1 MLDLKTMKTALEAL
15 GEERKIPKDKI
26 IDAIEQAFAAAYKK
40 DYGKKGQIVRAHM
53 DVETGKID
61 FYQVKIVVDDTI
73 VRIVNPETE
82 DEDYDE
88 NETRVRYNE
97 EHHIFLPDAQM
108 IKSGV
113 QLEDEIVFPLE
124 EHLDFSRIA
133 AQTAKQVIMQK
144 IREAEQAVILEEF
157 GAKEGDIIIG
167 TVDKIERG
175 MVSIAI
181 GRTFA
186 MMTPEEQIPGEYY
199 RRGERIKTYL
209 YKVEQGPRGISLRVS
224 RTHPKFIE
232 ALFVMESPEVANG
245 TVEIRAIAREAGART
260 KIAVVSHDSS
270 IDPVGSCVGQKGVRV
285 SAVMSELHGEK
296 IDIIPWDEDPAI
308 FVANSLAPARVFD
321 ILIDEEQH
329 TAEVDVPEDQLSLAI
344 GRGGQNVR
352 LGAKLTG
359 WRIDIKGS
367 EAGYTSAEEILEDT
381 FEEISEEEQGVEN
394 TEVLEMDAEDI
405 ADGVEEEITENESE
419 ELEANTDADTTTDE
433 VVEEAS
439 EK

>member
-1 MLDLKTMKTALEAL
+1 MKTALEAL

-26 IDAIEQAFAAAYKK
+26 VDAIEQAFAAAYKK

-53 DVETGKID
+53 DVDTGKID
-61 FYQVKIVVDDTI
+61 FYQVKIVVDDTV
-73 VRIVNPETE
+73 VRVVNQETE
-82 DEDYDE
+82 HEDYDE
-88 NETRVRYNE
+88 NDTRVRYNE
-97 EHHIFLPDAQM
+97 EHHIFLEDAQK

-113 QLEDEIVFPLE
+113 NLEDEIVFPLE
-124 EHLDFSRIA
+124 PHDDFSRIA

-157 GAKEGDIIIG
+157 GAKEGDIITG

-186 MMTPEEQIPGEYY
+186 IMTPEEQIPGEYY
-199 RRGERIKTYL
+199 RRGERIRAYL
-209 YKVEQGPRGISLRVS
+209 YKVEQGPRGISIRVS

-232 ALFVMESPEVANG
+232 ALFVMESPEVASG

-260 KIAVVSHDSS
+260 KIAVLSHDPS

-352 LGAKLTG
+352 LAAKLTG

-367 EAGYTSAEEILEDT
+367 EAEYTSTEEILEDT
-381 FEEISEEEQGVEN
+381 FEEISEEEQGVSGTRYDGEESDEDLDMN
-394 TEVLEMDAEDI
+394 VDDGSDREVSEEDDEGELEDNDAPDQ
-405 ADGVEEEITENESE
+405 ESE
-419 ELEANTDADTTTDE
+419 A
-433 VVEEAS
+433 EE
-439 EK
+439 K

>member
-40 DYGKKGQIVRAHM
+40 DYGKKGQIVRARM
-53 DVETGKID
+53 DVDTGKID
-61 FYQVKIVVDDTI
+61 FYQVKIVVDDTL
-73 VRIVNPETE
+73 VRIVNQETE
-82 DEDYDE
+82 HEDYDE
-88 NETRVRYNE
+88 SDTRVRYNE

-113 QLEDEIVFPLE
+113 ELEDEIVFPLE
-124 EHLDFSRIA
+124 SRDDFSRIA

-157 GAKEGDIIIG
+157 GAKEGDIITG

-175 MVSIAI
+175 MVSVAI
-181 GRTFA
+181 GRAFA
-186 MMTPEEQIPGEYY
+186 IMTPEEQIPGEFY
-199 RRGERIKTYL
+199 RRGERIRAYL
-209 YKVEQGPRGISLRVS
+209 YKVEQGPRGISIRLS

-232 ALFVMESPEVANG
+232 ALFVMESPEIANG

-260 KIAVVSHDSS
+260 KIAVVTHDPS

-321 ILIDEEQH
+321 ILIDENEH

-352 LGAKLTG
+352 LAAKLTG
-359 WRIDIKGS
+359 WRIDIKGA
-367 EAGYTSAEEILEDT
+367 EAEYTSQEEILEET
-381 FEEISEEEQGVEN
+381 FEEISEQEQGVDDYS
-394 TEVLEMDAEDI
+394 TEELSEIADVSSDIETEDDAELEKL
-405 ADGVEEEITENESE
+405 EETKE
-419 ELEANTDADTTTDE
+419 E
-433 VVEEAS
+433 
-439 EK
+439 

>member
-15 GEERKIPKDKI
+15 GEERKIPKEKI

-53 DVETGKID
+53 DVDSGKID
-61 FYQVKIVVDDTI
+61 FYQVKIVVDDTL
-73 VRIVNPETE
+73 VRIVNQETE
-82 DEDYDE
+82 HEDYDE
-88 NETRVRYNE
+88 SDTRVRYNE

-113 QLEDEIVFPLE
+113 KLEDEVVFPLE
-124 EHLDFSRIA
+124 PKDDFSRIA

-157 GAKEGDIIIG
+157 GAKEGDIITG

-181 GRTFA
+181 GRAFA
-186 MMTPEEQIPGEYY
+186 VMTPEEQIPGEFY
-199 RRGERIKTYL
+199 RRGERIRAYL
-209 YKVEQGPRGISLRVS
+209 YKVEQGPRGISIRLS
-224 RTHPKFIE
+224 RTHPKLIE

-260 KIAVVSHDSS
+260 KIAVVTHDPS

-321 ILIDEEQH
+321 ILIDENEH

-352 LGAKLTG
+352 LAAKLTG

-367 EAGYTSAEEILEDT
+367 EAQYTSQEEILEDT
-381 FEEISEEEQGVEN
+381 IDEISETEQGVEN
-394 TEVLEMDAEDI
+394 YSTEELNDLEE
-405 ADGVEEEITENESE
+405 VEETLSEIEEENSE
-419 ELEANTDADTTTDE
+419 VEKLEETKE
-433 VVEEAS
+433 
-439 EK
+439 

>member
-15 GEERKIPKDKI
+15 GEERKIPRDKI

-40 DYGKKGQIVRAHM
+40 DYGKKGQIVRARM
-53 DVETGKID
+53 DVETGKLD
-61 FYQVKIVVDDTI
+61 FYQVKIVVDETL
-73 VRIVNPETE
+73 VRIVNQETE
-82 DEDYDE
+82 HEDYDE
-88 NETRVRYNE
+88 ADTRVRYNE

-113 QLEDEIVFPLE
+113 KLEDEVVFPLE
-124 EHLDFSRIA
+124 EKDDFSRIA

-144 IREAEQAVILEEF
+144 IREAEQEVILAEF
-157 GAKEGDIIIG
+157 GAKEGDIITGI
-167 TVDKIERG
+167 VDKIERG
-175 MVSIAI
+175 MVSISI
-181 GRTFA
+181 GRAFA
-186 MMTPEEQIPGEYY
+186 VMTPEEQIPGEFY
-199 RRGERIKTYL
+199 RRGERIRGYL
-209 YKVEQGPRGISLRVS
+209 YKVEQGPRGISIRLS

-260 KIAVVSHDSS
+260 KIAVVSHDPS

-285 SAVMSELHGEK
+285 SAVMGELHGEK
-296 IDIIPWDEDPAI
+296 IDIIPFDEDPAI

-352 LGAKLTG
+352 LAAKLTG

-367 EAGYTSAEEILEDT
+367 EAEYTSSEEILEDT
-381 FEEISEEEQGVEN
+381 FEEISETAQGLTNTSTEELNSIE
-394 TEVLEMDAEDI
+394 TEEVSDA
-405 ADGVEEEITENESE
+405 VEEYETQDLPEDKEIT
-419 ELEANTDADTTTDE
+419 ADTLEENNDE
-433 VVEEAS
+433 V
-439 EK
+439 K

>member
-15 GEERKIPKDKI
+15 GEERKIPREKI
-26 IDAIEQAFAAAYKK
+26 VEAIEQAFAAAYKK

-53 DVETGKID
+53 DVDTGKID
-61 FYQVKIVVDDTI
+61 FYQVKIVVDDTL
-73 VRIVNPETE
+73 VRVVNQETE
-82 DEDYDE
+82 HEDYDE
-88 NETRVRYNE
+88 TDTRVRYNE
-97 EHHIFLPDAQM
+97 EHHIFLEDAQK

-113 QLEDEIVFPLE
+113 KLEDEIVFPLE
-124 EHLDFSRIA
+124 SHDDFSRIA

-157 GAKEGDIIIG
+157 GAKEGDIITG

-181 GRTFA
+181 GRAFA
-186 MMTPEEQIPGEYY
+186 IMTPEEQIPGEYY
-199 RRGERIKTYL
+199 RRGERIRAYL
-209 YKVEQGPRGISLRVS
+209 YKVEQGPRGISIRVS
-224 RTHPKFIE
+224 RTHPKLIE

-245 TVEIRAIAREAGART
+245 TVEIRAIAREAGQRT
-260 KIAVVSHDSS
+260 KIAVLSHDPS

-352 LGAKLTG
+352 LAAKLTG

-367 EAGYTSAEEILEDT
+367 EAEYTSTEEILEDT
-381 FEEISEEEQGVEN
+381 FEEISEEAQDVEN
-394 TEVLEMDAEDI
+394 TEEDYENPDNGGMNVD
-405 ADGVEEEITENESE
+405 DGTDVKQN
-419 ELEANTDADTTTDE
+419 ELEDNEDLPETSDE
-433 VVEEAS
+433 GEEAG
-439 EK
+439 K

>member
-1 MLDLKTMKTALEAL
+1 MKTALEAL
-15 GEERKIPKDKI
+15 GEERKIPRDKI

-53 DVETGKID
+53 DVETGKLD
-61 FYQVKIVVDDTI
+61 FYQVKIVVDETL
-73 VRIVNPETE
+73 VRIVNQETE
-82 DEDYDE
+82 HEDYDE
-88 NETRVRYNE
+88 ADTRVRYNE

-108 IKSGV
+108 IKSGAK
-113 QLEDEIVFPLE
+113 LEDEVIFPLE
-124 EHLDFSRIA
+124 EKDDFSRIA

-144 IREAEQAVILEEF
+144 IREAEQEVILAEF
-157 GAKEGDIIIG
+157 GAKEGDIITG
-167 TVDKIERG
+167 VVDKIERG
-175 MVSIAI
+175 MVSISI
-181 GRTFA
+181 GRAFA
-186 MMTPEEQIPGEYY
+186 VMTPEEQIPGEFY
-199 RRGERIKTYL
+199 RRGERIRGYL
-209 YKVEQGPRGISLRVS
+209 YKVEQGPRGISIRLS

-260 KIAVVSHDSS
+260 KIAVVSHDTS

-285 SAVMSELHGEK
+285 TAVMSELHGEK
-296 IDIIPWDEDPAI
+296 IDIIPFDEDPAI

-352 LGAKLTG
+352 LAAKLTG

-367 EAGYTSAEEILEDT
+367 EAEYTSSEEILEDT
-381 FEEISEEEQGVEN
+381 FEEISETAQGLENISTEELNALEEVEVAIEDAEKQE
-394 TEVLEMDAEDI
+394 EVLTETLEENN
-405 ADGVEEEITENESE
+405 GEVE
-419 ELEANTDADTTTDE
+419 
-433 VVEEAS
+433 
-439 EK
+439 K